1 MDDWTPIALV
11 FIVLIICLVII
22 LSCHSLE
29 WLSQLNH
36 PKISL
41 PIYIV
46 IWTFIVLSI
55 TIASAWIQLRKVPN
69 ETFVQEI
76 NWLFSIGLLSFL
88 GEVISLYFLH
98 AYELTLI
105 FLFFL
110 LLCSSQLLAMS
121 LDVGDETPAILSGVR
136 VLWTGYLISLV
147 AQLHDLNEN

>member
-1 MDDWTPIALV
+1 MDDWTPIVLV
-11 FIVLIICLVII
+11 FIVLIICLIVI

-29 WLSQLNH
+29 WLGHLNH
-36 PKISL
+36 PIISL
-41 PIYIV
+41 PIYIMV
-46 IWTFIVLSI
+46 WTFIVLSI
-55 TIASAWIQLRKVPN
+55 TIASAWVQLRKVPN
-69 ETFVQEI
+69 KTFVQEI
-76 NWLFSIGLLSFL
+76 NWLFGIGLLCFL

-121 LDVGDETPAILSGVR
+121 LDVDKETPAILSGVR